1 MAKRLTMK
9 KIREILRQKWVL
21 GSSHRDVARSLG
33 VSVGAVSSAVA
44 RATHAG
50 LTWSDVE
57 ALGEVELEHRLFG
70 GEVEPGASRP
80 LPNFQYVHAERR
92 RPGVTLDLLHL
103 EYLQEHPD
111 GYRYTRFCDLYREW
125 LGRRGLTMRQVY
137 IAGEHTFVDYS
148 GKKPCIVDR
157 DTGEVTEVELF
168 VAVLGA
174 SNYTYAEATRTQ
186 QSPEWIRSHTNA
198 VEYFGG
204 VTRAFTPDQ
213 LKSGVTKSCWY
224 EPTIQRTYQ
233 DWAEYYGTAIVP
245 ARPGKPK
252 DKAKVENGVLIAQ
265 RWILAC
271 LRNETFYSIAEL
283 NVRIA
288 ELLERLNT
296 RTMRHYGASRREL
309 FERLDKPAMR
319 PLRRERYEY
328 AEWAEAGVG
337 PNYHVLVGH
346 HHYSVP
352 HSLYRE
358 RLDVR
363 TTATTVEV
371 FFKGRR
377 ITSHV
382 RSYVRNGYT
391 TKKEHMPKAHQKHLE
406 WTPTR
411 MVSWGQSVG
420 PNTAAL
426 ITAILADRP
435 HPEQGYKSCLGI
447 LRLGKK
453 YGNERLEAA
462 CGRAHTS
469 GARSYRHVDSILKRG
484 LDRMPLDSRDD
495 EPQPLHHENI
505 RGPETYR

>member
-9 KIREILRQKWVL
+9 KTREILRQKWVL
-21 GSSHRDVARSLG
+21 GCSHRDVARSLG
-33 VSVGAVSSAVA
+33 VSIGAVSSAVS

-50 LTWSDVE
+50 LAWSDVE
-57 ALGEVELEHRLFG
+57 AIGERELEHRLFG
-70 GEVEPGASRP
+70 GDVEPGASRS

-92 RPGVTLDLLHL
+92 RPGVTLELLHL

-137 IAGEHTFVDYS
+137 VAGEYTFVDYS
-148 GKKPCIVDR
+148 GKKPHIVDR
-157 DTGEVTEVELF
+157 KTGEVIEVELF

-186 QSPEWIRSHTNA
+186 QSPEWIRSHVNT

-204 VTRAFTPDQ
+204 VSRAFTPDQ
-213 LKSGVTKSCWY
+213 LKSGVSKACRY

-252 DKAKVENGVLIAQ
+252 DKAKAENGVRIVQ

-271 LRNETFYSIAEL
+271 LRNETFYSLVDL
-283 NVRIA
+283 NERIA

-296 RTMRHYGASRREL
+296 RVMRHYGASRREL
-309 FERLDKPAMR
+309 FERLDKPALR
-319 PLRRERYEY
+319 PLPLERYEY

-337 PNYHVLVGH
+337 PNYHVHVAH

-363 TTATTVEV
+363 YTATTIEV

-377 ITSHV
+377 VTSHI
-382 RSYVRNGYT
+382 RSFVRNGYT

-411 MVSWGQSVG
+411 MVKWGESVG
-420 PNTAAL
+420 PKTAAL
-426 ITAILADRP
+426 ITAILAERP

-453 YGNERLEAA
+453 YGDERLEAA
-462 CGRAHTS
+462 CGRAFAV

-505 RGPETYR
+505 RGPQTYR